1 MIVKR
6 QIFNSFQALEFIL
19 QPDSD
24 DESTNKSIE
33 DGDFAEDVPKIS
45 DSPEY
50 ETDEDGELNDEPGAN
65 NGGEENSIF

>member
-1 MIVKR
+1 MIVKQ

-33 DGDFAEDVPKIS
+33 DGDVAEDVPKIN
-45 DSPEY
+45 DNPEY
-50 ETDEDGELNDEPGAN
+50 ETDEDSELNDEPSAN
-65 NGGEENSIF
+65 NGGEENSIL